1 MRRGVLWGS
10 LPRPNIGSHIQRR
23 ENHLCLPTWGFGVCV
38 EWGAACFLDQPL
50 QLTQETLLPSLSLP
64 EEVGDPVQ
72 PHSRVQPEATQAS
85 SLLYLTGQL

>member
-23 ENHLCLPTWGFGVCV
+23 ENHLRLIGGLGYVWSGEQPVFLTNHFSCV
-38 EWGAACFLDQPL
+38 
-50 QLTQETLLPSLSLP
+50 TQETLLPSLSLP

>member
-1 MRRGVLWGS
+1 MGEPSQTQHR
-10 LPRPNIGSHIQRR
+10 LPHPEKGKP
-23 ENHLCLPTWGFGVCV
+23 PTPDWGFGVCV
-38 EWGAACFLDQPL
+38 EWGAACFLDQHFSCV
-50 QLTQETLLPSLSLP
+50 TQETLLPSLSLP